1 MCTSLSLKVLLF
13 IPLFL
18 SLISSEAVESGWVC
32 PCDDDQ
38 WCEPISGPPVRV
50 TGEIYGFYGSW
61 VHTDGLPPGQDM
73 NWTHVTTVAWVDNDA
88 VMCLAHQHGARA
100 IIGAP
105 TINLDE
111 LVNKTV
117 RSDWIQAALH
127 AVQSQFRDGIV
138 FDYEDPLP
146 EGSIQGQTYAALISE
161 TRDAFHVAN
170 PSLQI
175 TTCVPWSPD
184 GIDGREYPF
193 RNIADASDL
202 IYVMDYDTRSQIF
215 DACIAGANAPIPGM
229 ISGIER
235 WFNLGVDPAKIIL
248 GVPWYGY
255 RYPCL
260 NGTRPDAIYCPIKA
274 VPFRGVNCSD
284 AAGIEVAYSDI
295 QRVLR
300 STDPSVTGGLRRD
313 SNTGSSF
320 FNAVGD
326 DSVVFQYWFDDPVSL
341 EAKYD
346 WARNRGLG
354 GVGPFVFRN
363 LDPVDASDDA
373 VTMWTTFDVFVA
385 GSSASSSS
393 SDQRTTTTSSTP
405 GTSGATEVKRKR
417 RM

>member
-1 MCTSLSLKVLLF
+1 
-13 IPLFL
+13 
-18 SLISSEAVESGWVC
+18 
-32 PCDDDQ
+32 
-38 WCEPISGPPVRV
+38 
-50 TGEIYGFYGSW
+50 
-61 VHTDGLPPGQDM
+61 M

-105 TINLDE
+105 AINLDE
-111 LVNKTV
+111 LLNKTA
-117 RSDWIQAALH
+117 RSDWIQAALQ

-138 FDYEDPLP
+138 FDFEDPLP
-146 EGSIQGQTYAALISE
+146 EGSSQGQTYAALISE
-161 TRDAFHVAN
+161 TREAFHLAN

-193 RNIADASDL
+193 RDIADASDL
-202 IYVMDYDTRSQIF
+202 LYVMDYDTRSQIF

-229 ISGIER
+229 ISGMER

-260 NGTRPDAIYCPIKA
+260 NGTTPDAIYCPIKA

-295 QRVLR
+295 QHVLR
-300 STDPSVTGGLRRD
+300 STNPSVTGGLRRD
-313 SNTGSSF
+313 SNTGSLF

-326 DSVVFQYWFDDPVSL
+326 DNVVFQYWFDDPVSL

-373 VTMWTTFDVFVA
+373 VTMWSTFDVFVA
-385 GSSASSSS
+385 GSSALSSS
-393 SDQRTTTTSSTP
+393 SDKGTTTTSSTP
-405 GTSGATEVKRKR
+405 RPSVATEVKRKL